1 CDIPADLTLE
11 SIDGK
16 LFHTHSAN
24 LSTFSDGFPPATIA
38 PLQGE
43 VVKMSETADVLEILL
58 RFMHPDREQPNLR
71 ILSIELLAGVAEA
84 AEKYIVHSA
93 RQACSLK
100 MQMVIGDYPLEV
112 LGCASMFAYEEL
124 SNKAAPLTMH
134 MSAEVASKKLDLR
147 TFRAWVSLTPPHK
160 THITAY
166 CVGQAI
172 FKEKWKVN
180 IRSAIYEP
188 PEVIHFHTDYDRD
201 NCQWVSF
208 AHTVTHQCYEKS
220 VENWRSVI
228 TEFLHML
235 SQCSKCQ
242 NMGKLWEQWI
252 MDAETDTEMFT
263 TYL

>member
-1 CDIPADLTLE
+1 MALKCTECSIPADLILRSHEGT
-11 SIDGK
+11 I
-16 LFHTHSAN
+16 FHAHSDA
-24 LSTFSDGFPPATIA
+24 LSSFAQGFPPASIT
-38 PLQGE
+38 PQNGE
-43 VVKMSETADVLEILL
+43 IFAHMAQ
-58 RFMHPDREQPNLR
+58 EQPDLKKV
-71 ILSIELLAGVAEA
+71 SIECLVGVAEA
-84 AEKYIVHSA
+84 VEKYMMYPA
-93 RQACSLK
+93 MQACSLR
-100 MQMVIGDYPLEV
+100 MEMVIGDYPLEV
-112 LGCASMFAYEEL
+112 LGYAPMFAYEEL

-147 TFRAWVSLTPPHK
+147 TFRAW
-160 THITAY
+160 
-166 CVGQAI
+166 AI
-172 FKEKWKVN
+172 FKEKWKGN
-180 IRSAIYEP
+180 IRRAIYEP
-188 PEVIHFHTDYDRD
+188 PELIHFHTDYDRD

-252 MDAETDTEMFT
+252 MDAETDTGMFT